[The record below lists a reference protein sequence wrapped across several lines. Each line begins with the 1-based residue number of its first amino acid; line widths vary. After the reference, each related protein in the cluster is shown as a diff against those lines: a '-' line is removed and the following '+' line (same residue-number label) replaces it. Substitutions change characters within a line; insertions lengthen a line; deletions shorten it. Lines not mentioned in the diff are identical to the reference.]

1 MARDD
6 RGDCDLTKRIDVLTL
21 ENKRLKF
28 LATELYVKLIKER
41 KKIQRYRKFVKYL
54 EGGISGRKTDY

>member
-6 RGDCDLTKRIDVLTL
+6 RGDCDLTKRIDVLTS